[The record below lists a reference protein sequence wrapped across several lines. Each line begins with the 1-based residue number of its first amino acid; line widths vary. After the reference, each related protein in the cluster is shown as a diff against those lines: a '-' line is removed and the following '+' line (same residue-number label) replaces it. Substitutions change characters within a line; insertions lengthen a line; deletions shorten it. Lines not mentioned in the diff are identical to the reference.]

1 MPPSGTSKT
10 TEDDA
15 FYSYYHLLSIPLP
28 TSASWLTNATPS
40 SPPLDETAIKKLYRK
55 ASLKHHPDR
64 GGDPATFIKLKRAA
78 KVLGDEGLR
87 KRYDL
92 VGIDSGLDDC
102 ATNVKSEPEA
112 GEAADNEDE
121 GASTQLRQVSNAV
134 LGGLASILLRTLCVY
149 IVLFLVQYKLVDAGA
164 TLVVWF
170 LVATKMKDLDNKQ
183 RGGLAAAPLLLFLVY
198 YSGPGG
204 WVFWLFETASLAL
217 VFLFAIDP
225 PFSKYLLI
233 GLSLGSSSFAWWFK
247 GRFSCYGVVVLIEMI
262 LGLVLILIIPFCESL
277 VKETLDNALE
287 TYATKMR
294 VAIMKELAK
303 AKTKK

>member
-1 MPPSGTSKT
+1 
-10 TEDDA
+10 
-15 FYSYYHLLSIPLP
+15 
-28 TSASWLTNATPS
+28 
-40 SPPLDETAIKKLYRK
+40 
-55 ASLKHHPDR
+55 
-64 GGDPATFIKLKRAA
+64 
-78 KVLGDEGLR
+78 
-87 KRYDL
+87 
-92 VGIDSGLDDC
+92 
-102 ATNVKSEPEA
+102 
-112 GEAADNEDE
+112 
-121 GASTQLRQVSNAV
+121 
-134 LGGLASILLRTLCVY
+134 
-149 IVLFLVQYKLVDAGA
+149 VQ
-164 TLVVWF
+164 
-170 LVATKMKDLDNKQ
+170 
-183 RGGLAAAPLLLFLVY
+183 
-198 YSGPGG
+198 
-204 WVFWLFETASLAL
+204 TASLAL